1 VHEHHV
7 LTRRAETLTPWH
19 IGQITQWPGSSRM
32 LCSHPLT
39 SVTKVQHPQRLLCPV
54 QNLQWCQATSPDP
67 ASAGPDARLRLYLP
81 NVDYDVFPAS
91 DGSQHPDGDGQQ
103 PPHVTPQAISGS
115 PGHGL
120 ALIATRDV
128 KDEEVL
134 LNYR

>member
-1 VHEHHV
+1 M
-7 LTRRAETLTPWH
+7 RRAEIPTPWH
-19 IGQITQWPGSSRM
+19 IGPTTLRPGSSRTS
-32 LCSHPLT
+32 CSHLST
-39 SVTKVQHPQRLLCPV
+39 SATKVKHPQRLLYPV
-54 QNLQWCQATSPDP
+54 QNLQWCQATNLHP

-81 NVDYDVFPAS
+81 NVDYEVFAAAH
-91 DGSQHPDGDGQQ
+91 GSQPSQDDGE
-103 PPHVTPQAISGS
+103 PSHVTPQAISSS